1 VGYPTIR
8 NAVQIGRIGE
18 LIAQAVLEENGYK
31 TARVNHVGFDLLM
44 FDDDGLPIKV
54 EVKSSSRA
62 YEKSYKFAT
71 ASGSKNKKLLSPND
85 CDIVIM
91 VALDL
96 RRVVVRDVMEL
107 KHKRTSL
114 GTCHFLD
121 SGSEA
126 TQIRKAVQK
135 YRSRKC

>member
-1 VGYPTIR
+1 MSYQTVP

-18 LIAQAVLEENGYK
+18 LIAQAVFEENGYK
-31 TARVNHVGFDLLM
+31 TARVNHEGFDLLV
-44 FDDDGLPIKV
+44 FDDDGLPIRV
-54 EVKSSSRA
+54 EVKSASRA

-71 ASGSKNKKLLSPND
+71 ASGSKAKKLLSPDD
-85 CDIVIM
+85 CDIVVM

-96 RRVVVRDVMEL
+96 RRVVVRDVL
-107 KHKRTSL
+107 QLRHKRTSL

-121 SGSEA
+121 GDSET
-126 TQIRKAVQK
+126 TQIRKAIQK